1 MSVKIKTIIEI
12 EDGSTQI
19 KEKYEVAEYELAK
32 ELFPP
37 MINKC
42 MRMMAE
48 GSRQIAGKQQEINF
62 ETYQKENTEIILQK
76 ERCLNCQFISKD
88 GCKLRGE
95 LPDQEVDA
103 SCIYFLESF
112 VESHEDV
119 EKLTDMLKAQIAEK
133 EKLMEKSKFDIAKE
147 LYVKIVKARECFYG
161 GLNEE
166 FRGLQEAVGLAFDTD
181 VQLYL
186 YDENFFRDTLLPLK
200 DAEVTKHIEQL
211 ISEQNR
217 IISDLQLKIITLK
230 NSLEAEKPKQ
240 IEEGV
245 VKTEVQTEEKTE
257 QQPAPAKKKNSKKE
271 KIQGEFTND

>member
-76 ERCLNCQFISKD
+76 ERCLNCQFVSVD

-95 LPDQEVDA
+95 LPDQEADA

-119 EKLTDMLKAQIAEK
+119 EKLTDMLKAQIIEK
-133 EKLMEKSKFDIAKE
+133 EKLMEKSKFEIAKE
-147 LYVKIVKARECFYG
+147 SYVKTVKARECFYG

-166 FRGLQEAVGLAFDTD
+166 FRGLQEAVGLTFDTE

-200 DAEVTKHIEQL
+200 DAEVSRHIETL

-217 IISDLQLKIITLK
+217 VIIDLQSKIIGLK
-230 NSLEAEKPKQ
+230 KTLEAEKPKQ
-240 IEEGV
+240 LEEGII
-245 VKTEVQTEEKTE
+245 KKEQPEETINPELKPE
-257 QQPAPAKKKNSKKE
+257 KKRNSKKE
-271 KIQGEFTND
+271 KTQGEVAR